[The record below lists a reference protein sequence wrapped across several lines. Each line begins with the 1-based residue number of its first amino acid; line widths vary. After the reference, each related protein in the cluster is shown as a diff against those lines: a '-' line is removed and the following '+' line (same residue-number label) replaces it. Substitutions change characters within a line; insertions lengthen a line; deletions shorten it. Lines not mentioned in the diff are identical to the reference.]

1 MAFITRRG
9 LLALGA
15 AALAVGTGAAE
26 AQDYPTKPVRIV
38 VPFTPAGTTDIQA
51 RIVAQHLSEALGQ
64 TFVVDNRPGAAGNLG
79 SELVA
84 KAAPDGYTLLMCTVS
99 THGINPALYGAKIP
113 YDAIKDFA
121 PVSLVSTVPNMLVV
135 NPSVPVKTVPE
146 LIAYAKKNPG
156 KLNFAS
162 SGSGTSIHLSGE
174 LFKTMTGVD
183 MVHVPYKGSA
193 PALTD
198 LIGGQVDLMFDNMP
212 SSIEFV
218 RAGKLRAVAV
228 TTAHRSPALPDV
240 PTVAESG
247 VPGYEATAWFGVL
260 ATGGT
265 PKPIV
270 DKLSAEIQKMVKRP
284 EVRAKL
290 AEQGAEP
297 VGDTPEEFR
306 TFIKAE
312 LEKWATVVKASGAR
326 VD

>member
-1 MAFITRRG
+1 
-9 LLALGA
+9 
-15 AALAVGTGAAE
+15 
-26 AQDYPTKPVRIV
+26 
-38 VPFTPAGTTDIQA
+38 
-51 RIVAQHLSEALGQ
+51 
-64 TFVVDNRPGAAGNLG
+64 
-79 SELVA
+79 
-84 KAAPDGYTLLMCTVS
+84 
-99 THGINPALYGAKIP
+99 
-113 YDAIKDFA
+113 
-121 PVSLVSTVPNMLVV
+121 MLVV

-146 LIAYAKKNPG
+146 LIDYAKKNPG

-174 LFKTMTGVD
+174 LFKSMTGID

-198 LIGGQVDLMFDNMP
+198 LMGGQVDLMFDNMP

-218 RAGKLRAVAV
+218 RAGKLRALAV

-312 LEKWATVVKASGAR
+312 LEKWAKVVKASGAR

>member
-9 LLALGA
+9 FLAVGA
-15 AALAVGTGAAE
+15 AALAVGGKVAR
-26 AQDYPTKPVRIV
+26 AQDYPAKPVRIV

-51 RIVAQHLSEALGQ
+51 RIVAQHLSEALKQ
-64 TFVVDNRPGAAGNLG
+64 SFVVDNRPGAAGNLG

-113 YDAIKDFA
+113 YDAVKDFA

-135 NPSVPVKTVPE
+135 NPSVPAKSVQE

-174 LFKTMTGVD
+174 LFKTMTGID

-198 LIGGQVDLMFDNMP
+198 LMGGQVDLMFDNMP

-218 RAGKLRAVAV
+218 RAGKLRALAV
-228 TTAHRSPALPDV
+228 TTARRSPALPDV

-247 VPGYEATAWFGVL
+247 VPGYEATAWFGVM
-260 ATGGT
+260 APGGT

-270 DKLSAEIQKMVKRP
+270 DRLSAEIQTMVKKP

-297 VGDTPEEFR
+297 VGDTPDEFR
-306 TFIKAE
+306 TFVVAE
-312 LEKWATVVKASGAR
+312 LDKWAKVVKAAGAK